1 MELTC
6 LNCGHAFDLTGFVG
20 GAGPA
25 CPKCLTASSDN
36 PWPEK
41 EDTQPNLD
49 PSWPQAA
56 GQGYPA
62 LELFS
67 QTSDFQMPEGGKL
80 PIVGGIGSIDWDSK
94 KPVFVIGTK
103 PPFVPQSLHIPRE
116 VAPLLLAMSEEEKM
130 HEKIREEWRRKLT
143 PKSPVHGPNGF
154 PQIEIGGWDL
164 HELYTILVDDE
175 GPEGC
180 CAGCTILPPG
190 WCSLCDKTRKA
201 PKEGT

>member
-6 LNCGHAFDLTGFVG
+6 LKCGHTFDLTGFVG
-20 GAGPA
+20 GTAPA
-25 CPKCLTASSDN
+25 CPKCPEN

-49 PSWPQAA
+49 PSWPQAPGA
-56 GQGYPA
+56 PCTALSQSSNFEMLPQVQG
-62 LELFS
+62 
-67 QTSDFQMPEGGKL
+67 L
-80 PIVGGIGSIDWDSK
+80 P
-94 KPVFVIGTK
+94 
-103 PPFVPQSLHIPRE
+103 
-116 VAPLLLAMSEEEKM
+116 PLLVAMSELLVLQEEEEKM
-130 HEKIREEWRRKLT
+130 REKTRQEWRRKLT

-180 CAGCTILPPG
+180 CAGCTMLPPG
-190 WCSLCDKTRKA
+190 WCSLCDKQRK
-201 PKEGT
+201 PEGVL